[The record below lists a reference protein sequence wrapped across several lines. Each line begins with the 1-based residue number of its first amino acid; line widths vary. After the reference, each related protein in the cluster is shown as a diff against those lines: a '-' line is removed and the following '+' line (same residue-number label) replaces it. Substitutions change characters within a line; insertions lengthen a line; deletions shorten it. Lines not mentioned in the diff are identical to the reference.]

1 MPIPSHHRSFCGS
14 SNQSS
19 HDDFVRQMANNPG
32 RNSSNIIRQDLSKVF
47 LHCLFQATSSQQS
60 DSTTASSGSSLT
72 AVIYPSAHHAVCASQ
87 YALLRSRTCS
97 NGTKKIQNNHCPSHL
112 TNERSQAI
120 FQAIDKLT
128 RLQTADPSFSEPD
141 AKIILPGHQPVTTA
155 KRVGDSI
162 TALLNKIE
170 RIAYQASEFISYYD
184 PLRIQQV
191 QAFSYHTKKQVQEK
205 LNPWITNDGNDTKTA
220 DTNQIN
226 YNEKIE
232 PDLRKIIDAGQ
243 KEMSRFYHRYNEK
256 YPTLKQLASTI
267 LKEKIKQRFHL
278 TINPDQVYFMQFEVS
293 IYEGDKLLQYGP
305 PVAKKTLT
313 EYLFTNFGREVQD
326 YLVNVDVASGIYD
339 ISQVNFLVHDSSDAI
354 KIKPTDFIQLIWD
367 IDFYNYAKV
376 KFTDYFNH
384 KDDHIKNHFL
394 SFINHL
400 DSSQIDSD
408 SARDVL
414 NGVGVL
420 KDNNVSVILFDINQY
435 SAANA
440 FVYRNKDNNRV
451 TLYFPASDF
460 KFISFRGDFEMR
472 AWVANACATEEH
484 RKMLAAHFT
493 IANRQDGLFYYGVD
507 AWLNSINLDNDYCDR
522 IAITSTE
529 VPSAHFFTVLYN
541 NIKAKTFSDLDSQI
555 KSDAEVRRDMW
566 EEMADASNIL
576 PNPVSP
582 FLSLAMHIEHAI
594 NADTYAEKMQEWSKI
609 KNDIV
614 NLIALVILDKTIKL
628 SDIKGYEFIDAV
640 VKGFDEENIR
650 GLSKMLQESGEPSL
664 PGYHIFDPQSPG
676 WNWLFDDEE
685 NAPPS
690 PQNTHLT
697 VNEDQYCDPGS
708 PSWGWLFE
716 EKQDPPLTI
725 RYLTRFLPP
734 KSIPHTSN
742 IELLD
747 HIIGDH
753 IYKDL
758 QENAFDVYY
767 GLENHEVAIPEYIK
781 HARIRSRT
789 ALESA
794 KEHVKS
800 AFGNLNNLEFENN
813 IKAYLSTALDTSDPN
828 ILTEAVLRLQYQV
841 QRADSYLIECESRGF
856 ENIGFVSTRQVVNRS
871 NKFLFRSKIKDMAYL
886 KSLPLGFSSKFDP
899 HRRIFLMLDASQE
912 LRASGDNILNRNI
925 DLVDGVFIHEA
936 SHLSSD
942 TMDFCYNECFDRVF
956 DPGNP
961 TTILEKFNHKLT
973 NNLLKENKDFEVFM
987 REAYKYLGITT
998 PYNANV
1004 ANKMVIKDPML
1015 KANMLMNN
1023 ADSFVTFVKY
1033 LSALNN
1039 NIRHTRSVNKK
1050 YDIDIDID
1058 IDTFIMLIL
1067 TSSRDHFLSALNLT
1081 SR

>member
-394 SFINHL
+394 SYINHL

-594 NADTYAEKMQEWSKI
+594 NADTYAEKMQEWSKVL
-609 KNDIV
+609 NDVV
-614 NLIALVILDKTIKL
+614 NLIALVALEKVIK
-628 SDIKGYEFIDAV
+628 SPDIEGYEFIDAI
-640 VKGFDEENIR
+640 KNELQNQHPIEFNNMMQGNDE
-650 GLSKMLQESGEPSL
+650 LVSGNWEIFNPS
-664 PGYHIFDPQSPG
+664 
-676 WNWLFDDEE
+676 
-685 NAPPS
+685 S
-690 PQNTHLT
+690 PQWDWAFDNR
-697 VNEDQYCDPGS
+697 DIYSADS
-708 PSWGWLFE
+708 PSWQWLFE
-716 EKQDPPLTI
+716 DDDDTPEVLPSPSEEDKANFVSTVPLRHKFFSIRKIRYSHNKEKLDSLIYEYIYRQLKNCPYDIYYGFDDSQIGTPQCIKDARSRAKIALTSAREILTKVREKFDNPNFEKIANDFLSISLQVKKQHILKEALNRLKIQVFRADKFLVEAESKGYPNIGFISIKPLKYFADKMPIFSRTEDLENLKKQTLGFTCKQDP
-725 RYLTRFLPP
+725 Y
-734 KSIPHTSN
+734 
-742 IELLD
+742 
-747 HIIGDH
+747 
-753 IYKDL
+753 
-758 QENAFDVYY
+758 
-767 GLENHEVAIPEYIK
+767 
-781 HARIRSRT
+781 
-789 ALESA
+789 
-794 KEHVKS
+794 
-800 AFGNLNNLEFENN
+800 
-813 IKAYLSTALDTSDPN
+813 
-828 ILTEAVLRLQYQV
+828 
-841 QRADSYLIECESRGF
+841 
-856 ENIGFVSTRQVVNRS
+856 
-871 NKFLFRSKIKDMAYL
+871 
-886 KSLPLGFSSKFDP
+886 
-899 HRRIFLMLDASQE
+899 RRIFIMLD
-912 LRASGDNILNRNI
+912 NIPSPPTGEVKRVIKYTNKLDSI
-925 DLVDGVFIHEA
+925 FLHEA
-936 SHLSSD
+936 THITSD
-942 TMDFCYNECFDRVF
+942 TMDFYYNSDKAKEI

-961 TTILEKFNHKLT
+961 RAILRKYNDDIASGEIVNNRDFNFFMRMKYKALGIKT
-973 NNLLKENKDFEVFM
+973 PYDPQLALEIIKNDPMIKANLLM
-987 REAYKYLGITT
+987 S
-998 PYNANV
+998 
-1004 ANKMVIKDPML
+1004 
-1015 KANMLMNN
+1015 N
-1023 ADSFVTFVKY
+1023 ADNFVSTVKY
-1033 LSALNN
+1033 LSGTVDITKLK
-1039 NIRHTRSVNKK
+1039 RSTEKNKNVNVDQ
-1050 YDIDIDID
+1050 YLGLI
-1058 IDTFIMLIL
+1058 FIAAK
-1067 TSSRDHFLSALNLT
+1067 DHFSPID
-1081 SR
+1081 